1 VLVYART
8 HTQTIMVLDVSPDIG
23 RTPEEKEEFRSTK
36 AQYTCR
42 PYSFTNYICLYT
54 YWAAGFDD

>member
-1 VLVYART
+1 
-8 HTQTIMVLDVSPDIG
+8 MVLDVSPDIG